1 MSHHAANDELFNAEI
16 AEAVVELSAEKTVGA
31 VLIDDDVCGEGL
43 DALRDLTAVCT
54 LVKEGVAVGVDVFHI
69 DYVASEAAALFD
81 EADYLFL
88 GFLRIVELAC
98 SAFEVVVL
106 DIDDE

>member
-1 MSHHAANDELFNAEI
+1 M
-16 AEAVVELSAEKTVGA
+16 
-31 VLIDDDVCGEGL
+31 
-43 DALRDLTAVCT
+43 
-54 LVKEGVAVGVDVFHI
+54 FHI

-88 GFLRIVELAC
+88 GFLRIVELEC
-98 SAFEVVVL
+98 STFEVVVL